1 METEY
6 KLETNI
12 FAVFAVTNGTPAITI
27 MTVSLMGNYSKS
39 GTHRST

>member
-12 FAVFAVTNGTPAITI
+12 FAVFAVTNGIPAITI